1 MERQKKI
8 LVITDNRLLYNEVK
22 RILDSEYK
30 EIAPSFAFKRSKTSS
45 KKRLYTA
52 GIEHL
57 EEVNIKEDYTSVIRD
72 FDIVISLHCKQI
84 FPSELVNNK
93 LCINIHPGYN
103 PYNRGWYPQ
112 VFAIIE
118 GNRLGATIHVMDEQ
132 VDHGAIIARKEV
144 TVKSYYTSKEAY
156 EEVLK
161 AEIDL
166 FRKNI
171 TQIVSGNFT
180 VSNPEKE
187 GEYHSIDD
195 YNRLCHLNPDE
206 KLTMGEAIDKLR
218 ALSHGEYKN
227 AYFIDKDGNKI
238 YVKLEL
244 TKSETK

>member
-1 MERQKKI
+1 MVQQKKI
-8 LVITDNRLLYNEVK
+8 LVITDNGLLYNEVK
-22 RILDSEYK
+22 HILDAEFK
-30 EIAPSFAFKRSKTSS
+30 EIAPCFTFKRSKNLS

-57 EEVNIKEDYTSVIRD
+57 EEVNIKEDYASVIHD
-72 FDIVISLHCKQI
+72 FDIIISLHCKQI
-84 FPSELVNNK
+84 FPSELVNKK

-112 VFAIIE
+112 VFAIIG
-118 GNRLGATIHVMDEQ
+118 GNRLGATIHIMDEQ

-144 TVKSYYTSKEAY
+144 TIKSYYTSKEAY

-166 FRKNI
+166 FRENI
-171 TQIVSGNFT
+171 AQIVSGNFSI
-180 VSNPEKE
+180 SNPETE

-195 YNRLCHLNPDE
+195 YNRLCQLNPDE

-227 AYFIDKDGNKI
+227 AYFIDKGGNKI